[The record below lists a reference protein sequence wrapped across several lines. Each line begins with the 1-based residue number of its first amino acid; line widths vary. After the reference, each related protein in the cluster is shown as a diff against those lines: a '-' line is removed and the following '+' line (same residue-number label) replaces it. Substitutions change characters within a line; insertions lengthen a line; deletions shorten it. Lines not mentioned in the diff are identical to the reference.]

1 MFSPT
6 AFQKLFTPTL
16 VLLDI
21 NVDSAAQVA
30 QIRARRKGLI
40 AFLMTLIGL
49 GEVYDYHID
58 GEGWN
63 KTTTST
69 SSESRIYIPWLHVSQ
84 CAFSIEKPLIYLIVG
99 IIGLLVGLPMVLVPG
114 IKEAGLGMLAMG
126 AIFLVYYFA
135 LAKKKT
141 SVGIV
146 PDGGEH
152 QTILAVATTNQLE
165 WMKEL
170 YELVQTLARQSGGEG
185 GAPARSSPRRAP
197 AHAPAEDLEAAPR
210 RAPAPAPAASAEP
223 KVYNCPHCNAR
234 MRVPATAA
242 GKRATC
248 PSCQQQFQLT

>member
-6 AFQKLFTPTL
+6 AFQRLFTPTL

-84 CAFSIEKPLIYLIVG
+84 CAFSLEKPLIVLILG
-99 IIGLLVGLPMVLVPG
+99 IIGLIIGLPTVFV
-114 IKEAGLGMLAMG
+114 IKEAGLGMLVMG
-126 AIFLVYYFA
+126 AAFLVYYFA
-135 LAKKKT
+135 LAKKST

-146 PDGGEH
+146 PDAGEH
-152 QTILAVATTNQLE
+152 QMILAVATTNQLE

-170 YELVQTLARQSGGEG
+170 YELVQTLARQSGGVS
-185 GAPARSSPRRAP
+185 GAPAPSAAPRRVP
-197 AHAPAEDLEAAPR
+197 AHAPVEDAEAAPR

-234 MRVPATAA
+234 MRVPASAA